1 VSPRCGPIFNKAA
14 ARFAEFYDVCGFE
27 RWVQLLENIRLIV
40 WTGHSV
46 KLTQHGRECLE
57 YRFTT
62 ESLQQA

>member
-14 ARFAEFYDVCGFE
+14 ARFPEVYDGCGFE
-27 RWVQLLENIRLIV
+27 RWVQFLEDLQLIV

-46 KLTQHGRECLE
+46 RLTQHGREFLE